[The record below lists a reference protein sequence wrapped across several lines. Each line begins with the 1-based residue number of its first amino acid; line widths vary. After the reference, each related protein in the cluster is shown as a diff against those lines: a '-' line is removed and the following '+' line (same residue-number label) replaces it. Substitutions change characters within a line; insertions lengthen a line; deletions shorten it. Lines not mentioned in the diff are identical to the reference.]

1 MAGRVMVVTGGS
13 RGIGA
18 AVAARAFR
26 GGTTVAVLDL
36 AAPQRDGAYWVRCDV
51 SRGDEV
57 RDALARVEAGLGTVS
72 DLVNNAGVAPPTR
85 FDQLGE
91 PEWDRTLA
99 VNLSSV
105 FLCSS
110 AALPQ
115 LRGAQAPTITNL
127 ASIAGRQRS
136 YTASAAYAAAKGGVI
151 ALTRQLAHELAP
163 EGIRV
168 NCVCPGLVDTDIMA
182 RNLSPA
188 KRPTL
193 ASTVPLGRFAEP
205 DEVAAVVCF
214 LASADASYLTG
225 AVVDVNGGLY

>member
-18 AVAARAFR
+18 AIAARAAR
-26 GGTTVAVLDL
+26 AGTRVAVLDL
-36 AAPQRDGAYWVRCDV
+36 VAPHQDGAYWVRCDV
-51 SRGDEV
+51 GRGAEV
-57 RDALARVEAGLGTVS
+57 RDALARVDADLGPVT

-85 FDQLGE
+85 FDELGE
-91 PEWDRTLA
+91 PEWNQTLA
-99 VNLSSV
+99 VNLTGV

-115 LRGAQAPTITNL
+115 LRRAEAATITNV

-163 EGIRV
+163 DGIRV
-168 NCVCPGLVDTDIMA
+168 NCVCPGLVDTEIMA
-182 RNLSPA
+182 RNLSPQQ
-188 KRPTL
+188 RPAL
-193 ASTVPLGRFAEP
+193 ARTVPLGRFADP
-205 DEVAAVVCF
+205 DEVASVVCF
-214 LASADASYLTG
+214 LASAEASYLTG